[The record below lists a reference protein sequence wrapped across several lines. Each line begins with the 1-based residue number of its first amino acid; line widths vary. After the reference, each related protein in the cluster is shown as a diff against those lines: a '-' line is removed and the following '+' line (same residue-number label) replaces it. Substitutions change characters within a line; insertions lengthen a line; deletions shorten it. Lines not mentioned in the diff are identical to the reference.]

1 LFEGKTKIKRSSHK
15 KMKDDFIL
23 IERTILVF
31 FVFCGYII
39 SVKNKDDDGT
49 WRYIYRSFCFLEETK
64 KIIV

>member
-1 LFEGKTKIKRSSHK
+1 
-15 KMKDDFIL
+15 MKDDFIL